1 MKNTA
6 PIDIEVRK
14 RAGEEQTP
22 REPELGLI
30 IDTIPALAWSARPD
44 GSAEFF
50 NQQYLA
56 YVGLPLD
63 QLQGSGWTVAV
74 HPDDLSALAASW
86 PFIMSS
92 GEAVEAEA
100 RLRRFDGEYRWF
112 LFRANPMRDESG
124 EIIKWLGIST
134 DIEDRKR
141 SEEALQS
148 AEHNLS
154 LIINTIPA
162 HIYVLNTEGFVQHVN
177 QAVMDYTGLTVEDV
191 QQQDYRDRVIHP
203 EDFKR
208 VRAVRAASLRRTAQF
223 STEQRVLRN
232 DGQYRWFLVR
242 YKPLLDEQGQIV
254 RWYVAAFDIEDRK
267 QAEARVE
274 QAYLRLAEA
283 QRLSK
288 TGSFITDW
296 LADEHDWSEEAFRIF
311 EFDPTTKVTV
321 QMIRDVVH
329 PEDLPSF
336 DAVIARG
343 MTGADLDLVF
353 RIVLPRRA
361 VKHIRGM
368 ARVMMQVGGHP
379 LFIGA
384 LQDVTES
391 KVAEKALD
399 RARSEL
405 AHVARVTTLNALTAS
420 IAHEINQ
427 PLASLITNASISLRR
442 LNADPPN
449 LDGARETVLRTIRDG
464 NRASD
469 VITRLRALFTKREF
483 TPEPLD
489 LNDATREVIALALS
503 DLQRNRVVLRS
514 ELAEDLPPVMGDR
527 VQLQQVTLNL
537 LRNASDAM
545 VDVQDRP
552 RQLLIRTR
560 QEADDRVCLSVR
572 DAGCGVNP
580 QDFERLFEPFYTTK
594 SGGMGIGL
602 SVSRSIIEKHQG
614 RLWAEPNNGPGA
626 TFSFSIPCAPSSAT
640 DAF

>member
-203 EDFKR
+203 DDFKR
-208 VRAVRAASLRRTAQF
+208 FRAVRAESLRRTAQF
-223 STEQRVLRN
+223 STE
-232 DGQYRWFLVR
+232 
-242 YKPLLDEQGQIV
+242 
-254 RWYVAAFDIEDRK
+254 
-267 QAEARVE
+267 
-274 QAYLRLAEA
+274 
-283 QRLSK
+283 
-288 TGSFITDW
+288 
-296 LADEHDWSEEAFRIF
+296 
-311 EFDPTTKVTV
+311 
-321 QMIRDVVH
+321 
-329 PEDLPSF
+329 
-336 DAVIARG
+336 
-343 MTGADLDLVF
+343 
-353 RIVLPRRA
+353 
-361 VKHIRGM
+361 
-368 ARVMMQVGGHP
+368 
-379 LFIGA
+379 
-384 LQDVTES
+384 
-391 KVAEKALD
+391 
-399 RARSEL
+399 
-405 AHVARVTTLNALTAS
+405 
-420 IAHEINQ
+420 
-427 PLASLITNASISLRR
+427 
-442 LNADPPN
+442 
-449 LDGARETVLRTIRDG
+449 
-464 NRASD
+464 
-469 VITRLRALFTKREF
+469 
-483 TPEPLD
+483 
-489 LNDATREVIALALS
+489 
-503 DLQRNRVVLRS
+503 
-514 ELAEDLPPVMGDR
+514 
-527 VQLQQVTLNL
+527 
-537 LRNASDAM
+537 
-545 VDVQDRP
+545 
-552 RQLLIRTR
+552 
-560 QEADDRVCLSVR
+560 
-572 DAGCGVNP
+572 
-580 QDFERLFEPFYTTK
+580 
-594 SGGMGIGL
+594 
-602 SVSRSIIEKHQG
+602 
-614 RLWAEPNNGPGA
+614 
-626 TFSFSIPCAPSSAT
+626 
-640 DAF
+640 